1 MKNKT
6 TDEKG
11 KGIFSNRIVL
21 LLLSFLL
28 AVACW
33 IAVVATVSTEQTTT
47 IYNVPITVPTS
58 ASYHSYGVEI
68 VGRALDDI
76 TVDITVKG
84 DRSIISSLRRDSFTI
99 TPIFTA
105 VTEPGTY
112 ELPLQIVQAN
122 RLLTFEITHVS
133 LSSVKLTFAEV
144 AEQEFPITVSTENIS
159 PADGYLVA
167 APVLTSSNI
176 TISGPRT
183 ELVNISRVVA
193 ELKTVT
199 TDATATITENCALQL
214 YDANDRKLDSSNF
227 TMSLRSVDV
236 TVPVYK
242 LGIIKLDISFTNVPE
257 GFDISTLHYQQS
269 VSELRVAASPSV
281 LDAATMRTVG
291 YIDLSSV
298 DLDKTY
304 QFDVQLPSGML
315 NVDGITAVTVR
326 FETDALS
333 TKKINI
339 ASFHIQGGAEEL
351 DYQIE
356 TPSLNGVAI
365 IADKATIDT
374 VSGGSATAVI
384 DATEIAAEP
393 GTYNVPVSI
402 IIPGHPSAWAV
413 GSYTV
418 TVKVSR
424 K

>member
-1 MKNKT
+1 M
-6 TDEKG
+6 
-11 KGIFSNRIVL
+11 
-21 LLLSFLL
+21 
-28 AVACW
+28 
-33 IAVVATVSTEQTTT
+33 
-47 IYNVPITVPTS
+47 
-58 ASYHSYGVEI
+58 
-68 VGRALDDI
+68 
-76 TVDITVKG
+76 
-84 DRSIISSLRRDSFTI
+84 
-99 TPIFTA
+99 
-105 VTEPGTY
+105 
-112 ELPLQIVQAN
+112 QAN

-242 LGIIKLDISFTNVPE
+242 LGIIKLGISFTNVPE